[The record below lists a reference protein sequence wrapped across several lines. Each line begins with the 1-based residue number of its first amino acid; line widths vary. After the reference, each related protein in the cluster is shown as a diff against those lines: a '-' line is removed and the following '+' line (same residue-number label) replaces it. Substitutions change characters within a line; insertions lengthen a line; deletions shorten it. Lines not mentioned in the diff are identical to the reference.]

1 MRPANLSRCRRS
13 PRRRAGEVVNSAH
26 RDQTLSAADELADP
40 LGLLLEVAANRAHL
54 ALQAAGPLADRSL
67 EPRPDCSL
75 EPRPAI
81 AQIALDP
88 RPGLTH
94 LILDTR
100 TGGGTAPLV
109 APELAAKS
117 GGIPVPARKDL
128 DGRDQ
133 AVARGQTSSDLDE
146 ERSRGQVLYLGDRS
160 QRLGRV
166 GTARARA

>member
-1 MRPANLSRCRRS
+1 MS
-13 PRRRAGEVVNSAH
+13 V
-26 RDQTLSAADELADP
+26 ADELADP

-54 ALQAAGPLADRSL
+54 ALQAAGPLADR
-67 EPRPDCSL
+67 SL

-109 APELAAKS
+109 APELAAQS
-117 GGIPVPARKDL
+117 AGIPVPARKDL

-160 QRLGRV
+160 QRLGRI
-166 GTARARA
+166 GTGRARP